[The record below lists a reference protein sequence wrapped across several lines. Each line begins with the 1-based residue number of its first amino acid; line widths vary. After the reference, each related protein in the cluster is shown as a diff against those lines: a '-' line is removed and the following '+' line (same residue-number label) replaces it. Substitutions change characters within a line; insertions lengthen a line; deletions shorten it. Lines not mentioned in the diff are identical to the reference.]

1 MSYFILDNSVLSVIC
16 IISFN
21 WVDLMFSLNNSFCY
35 LYQES
40 VIGLSNHLDFSLW
53 TLSNHLD
60 FSLLPLNLYWTC
72 LD

>member
-1 MSYFILDNSVLSVIC
+1 MSYFILDNSVLSVIF

-21 WVDLMFSLNNSFCY
+21 WVDLMFSLNNSSCIKTDKVQSQT
-35 LYQES
+35 LES
-40 VIGLSNHLDFSLW
+40 RVCDW